1 MFKKTIILIFLF
13 VSMQAY
19 SVPGGW
25 MPTKQKIAEI
35 IVEGN
40 ELDGKALIIIEGGVP
55 SDFIPSECN
64 SPYNTVNLTSEKGRA
79 ILSIALAAYMSGKP
93 VALALSC
100 IGPRPLITNIRM

>member
-1 MFKKTIILIFLF
+1 
-13 VSMQAY
+13 
-19 SVPGGW
+19 

-35 IVEGN
+35 IVGGN
-40 ELDGKALIIIEGGVP
+40 ESDGKALIIIEGSVP
-55 SDFIPSECN
+55 PDFIPSECN

-100 IGPRPLITNIRM
+100 IGARPLITNIRM